1 MAKHI
6 IKMPDVGEGITEAE
20 IVEWEVKVGDFV
32 NEDDVL
38 AAVMTDKAT
47 VEIPSPV
54 TGTIL
59 SLTGELGEMTAV
71 GAEIIAIQVDGEGNV
86 DAEDDVCAP
95 APAAGSEKPAI
106 QDENKSE
113 IADKKVSSEPSS
125 AMTKPSSVPATP
137 VAAAHSI
144 VPTQGLPRAVGEKP
158 LASPSVRRRALEAGI
173 RLAYIRGTGPAGRI
187 LHEDLDAYIVS
198 SGQGAMVQPVVTSAM
213 QARHEVDEYKVIGL
227 RRKIAERMQD
237 SKSRI
242 PHISYVEEVDV
253 TDLEKLRVHMN
264 DTRKEGDPKLTILPF
279 IMRAMVLAIAENPK
293 LSSHF
298 DDRENVVRQYAA
310 CHIGMAA
317 QTDGGLMVPVVR
329 HAEARSVRDLAAE
342 TKRLADVA
350 RDGSITRDELTGSTI
365 TLSSLGALGGI
376 VSTPVINS
384 PEVAIVGVNKIQIQ
398 PVHMDGVF
406 VPRKIM
412 NLSSSF
418 DHRIIDGWD
427 AAVFIQKIKSLLEH
441 PATLFVD

>member
-1 MAKHI
+1 
-6 IKMPDVGEGITEAE
+6 
-20 IVEWEVKVGDFV
+20 
-32 NEDDVL
+32 
-38 AAVMTDKAT
+38 
-47 VEIPSPV
+47 V
-54 TGTIL
+54 TGTVL

-71 GAEIIAIQVDGEGNV
+71 GAEIIAIEVDGEGNV
-86 DAEDDVCAP
+86 DEEAEAAAP
-95 APAAGSEKPAI
+95 APASETVKEAAPAAAK
-106 QDENKSE
+106 EEKTE
-113 IADKKVSSEPSS
+113 IADRKESSEPTS
-125 AMTKPSSVPATP
+125 AMKKAPSVPVTP
-137 VAAAHSI
+137 AAAARPV

-158 LASPSVRRRALEAGI
+158 LASPSGRRRAMEAGI
-173 RLAYIRGTGPAGRI
+173 RLAYVRGTGPAGRI
-187 LHEDLDAYIVS
+187 LHEDLDGYIAS
-198 SGQGAMVQPVVTSAM
+198 SGQGAVAQPVATSAM

-279 IMRAMVLAIAENPK
+279 IMRAMVLSVADNPK

-298 DDRENVVRQYAA
+298 DDQENVVRQYAA

-342 TKRLADVA
+342 TKRLAEAA

-441 PATLFVD
+441 PATLFVDSANLECQS